1 MHQSNAKRPLIT
13 SLVIIALALI
23 SGYTLSNASTS
34 STLTEPSLEQ
44 TTQEK
49 TNAESLPSSSSSPK
63 TATLALPERTNNAW
77 EMTPIKLPSTQG
89 ETRTLS
95 DWKGKV
101 IMLNFWASWCAPC
114 QFEIPRFVGY
124 QQKFADQGLQIIGV
138 GLDDIAKLKNVER
151 SLNMNY
157 PTLVVTQEKGAE
169 LLKKWGNK
177 QQVVPYTVVIAQDGT
192 IVYIHRGGLDDEV
205 FNEYVRPLLDG

>member
-1 MHQSNAKRPLIT
+1 MHQSNAKRTLIT
-13 SLVIIALALI
+13 SLVIIALALV
-23 SGYTLSNASTS
+23 SGYTLSNTNTS
-34 STLTEPSLEQ
+34 SSLTESTDTE
-44 TTQEK
+44 
-49 TNAESLPSSSSSPK
+49 SSSSPK

-77 EMTPIKLPSTQG
+77 EMNPIKLPSTQG
-89 ETRTLS
+89 KTRTLS

-124 QQKFADQGLQIIGV
+124 QQQFADQGLQIIGI

-151 SLNMNY
+151 SLDMNY
-157 PTLVVTQEKGAE
+157 PTLVVTQDKGAE

-192 IVYIHRGGLDDEV
+192 IVYIHRGGLDDEA
-205 FNEYVRPLLDG
+205 FNEYVRPLLSGKH

>member
-1 MHQSNAKRPLIT
+1 MSHNKRIGT
-13 SLVIIALALI
+13 ICVVVISLVLV
-23 SGYTLSNASTS
+23 SRYTLASES
-34 STLTEPSLEQ
+34 DIAQ
-44 TTQEK
+44 TTKEQASIEK
-49 TNAESLPSSSSSPK
+49 KVSPK
-63 TATLALPERTNNAW
+63 TASLALPERTNNAW
-77 EMTPIKLPSTQG
+77 EMTPIKLSTTQG
-89 ETRTLS
+89 KVHTLS

-124 QQKFADQGLQIIGV
+124 QQQFADEGLQIIGV

-151 SLNMNY
+151 SLDMNY

-169 LLKKWGNK
+169 LLKKWGNE

-192 IVYIHRGGLDDEV
+192 IVYIHRGGLDDDV
-205 FNEYVRPLLDG
+205 FNEYVRPLLGKNT

>member
-1 MHQSNAKRPLIT
+1 MHKPNSKPTLLT
-13 SLVIIALALI
+13 SLVVVITLILVNGHILANTNI
-23 SGYTLSNASTS
+23 PLSA
-34 STLTEPSLEQ
+34 
-44 TTQEK
+44 QEK
-49 TNAESLPSSSSSPK
+49 ATTKSNSLPK
-63 TATLALPERTNNAW
+63 TATLALPEHTNNVW
-77 EMTPIKLPSTQG
+77 EMAPINLPTTQG
-89 ETRTLS
+89 KTHTLS
-95 DWKGKV
+95 DWKNKV

-124 QQKFADQGLQIIGV
+124 QQQFAHQGLQIIGV

-177 QQVVPYTVVIAQDGT
+177 QQIVPYTVVIDRDGT

-205 FNEYVRPLLDG
+205 FNEYVRPLLSEKS

>member
-1 MHQSNAKRPLIT
+1 MHQPNSKRTLIT
-13 SLVIIALALI
+13 SLIIISLTLA
-23 SGYTLSNASTS
+23 SGYTLADSTI
-34 STLTEPSLEQ
+34 EQ

-49 TNAESLPSSSSSPK
+49 TNTALLPSSNPSPK
-63 TATLALPERTNNAW
+63 TDTLALPERTNNAW

-89 ETRTLS
+89 KTHTLS

-138 GLDDIAKLKNVER
+138 GLDDMAKLKNVER
-151 SLNMNY
+151 SLAMNY
-157 PTLVVTQEKGAE
+157 PTLVVTQDKGAE
-169 LLKKWGNK
+169 LLKKWGNE

-205 FNEYVRPLLDG
+205 FNEYVRPLLNKRALSRN